1 MHQLIKSRKNY
12 TSDPKPNIYRGADN
26 PCYQFFC
33 RLKCSASASGM
44 LLRAV
49 VLGSGGGGQTTSKT
63 PLISAQ
69 NFRLKKDN
77 AHCPKHLC
85 LITSAHDQTKFN
97 WANKKPQNH
106 ASKTYS
112 KSRINLSKS
121 RSALFALK
129 ITSSKR
135 ILIN

>member
-1 MHQLIKSRKNY
+1 MLPILLSTKMLRKCVR
-12 TSDPKPNIYRGADN
+12 DA
-26 PCYQFFC
+26 
-33 RLKCSASASGM
+33 AA
-44 LLRAV
+44 
-49 VLGSGGGGQTTSKT
+49 GSGAWVRGGGQTTSKT